1 MARLRHLRMA
11 VSTRARA
18 AFGCLPDA
26 AHPSSALRAVTRI
39 LSLSDA
45 GSMARPAV
53 FWASTPPPSPPWAR
67 FRVSRHAEVVPEA
80 RTRVPSRKE
89 RWYAKRMERSRQSSA
104 VPS

>member
-45 GSMARPAV
+45 GSMARP
-53 FWASTPPPSPPWAR
+53 PSPPFWAR

-80 RTRVPSRKE
+80 RTRVPSRKV